1 MEWDVT
7 LTAEQESLSLALSAR
22 AVGEDLLLCLS
33 GGTRPHLGC
42 VVMASPRPSLAD
54 PEKRSATSSVLNLPG
69 HKDEALC
76 RALAEQAAAA
86 LGRNVVCTGGVHVD
100 SITPGQLAWLSQQV
114 QQLGAQVLERFD
126 AGTMGAY

>member
-7 LTAEQESLSLALSAR
+7 LTAEQEGLSLALSAR

-76 RALAEQAAAA
+76 RALA
-86 LGRNVVCTGGVHVD
+86 
-100 SITPGQLAWLSQQV
+100 
-114 QQLGAQVLERFD
+114 
-126 AGTMGAY
+126 